1 MTPEKSDLIVNWCV
15 AVLLVVTL
23 MIAALTDEEEHS
35 ELPTPASRHA
45 GTGKR

>member
-23 MIAALTDEEEHS
+23 MIAALTDEEDY
-35 ELPTPASRHA
+35 ELPTPASRTASA
-45 GTGKR
+45 GK